1 MFKHYLLGSD
11 TEFNAKSKRLQSK
24 SNINFKNLSNFYIE
38 KDRTNPLHLL
48 LLSLFYFHGPSM
60 KETQLKRKLGQIL
73 PRVRVK
79 LRRMLKKKKRMCI
92 FIIKFLSSRGKVLIC
107 SLKTKD
113 IFPI

>member
-38 KDRTNPLHLL
+38 KDRNPLHLL

-60 KETQLKRKLGQIL
+60 KETQLKIKLGQIL

-79 LRRMLKKKKRMCI
+79 LRRMLKKKKKECV
-92 FIIKFLSSRGKVLIC
+92 FLL
-107 SLKTKD
+107 
-113 IFPI
+113 

>member
-48 LLSLFYFHGPSM
+48 LLSLFYFHGLSM
-60 KETQLKRKLGQIL
+60 KETQLKIKLGQIL

-79 LRRMLKKKKRMCI
+79 LRRMFKKKKEKECV
-92 FIIKFLSSRGKVLIC
+92 SSL
-107 SLKTKD
+107 
-113 IFPI
+113 